1 MKKLLLIITILL
13 YCVPAH
19 ADYHFAEAWNWKN
32 SALEGVFIAEVAV
45 DLGQTLYSS
54 EKPNEYYEA
63 VNPFLPRHPSKNQVW
78 EACIIGA
85 GLHALVS
92 MALKPVYHIEI
103 WDYKKDFY
111 ARTWWQGTTIILEGA
126 NITRNKAIGIG
137 FAF

>member
-1 MKKLLLIITILL
+1 MIMKKLLLIITILL

-85 GLHALVS
+85 GLHALAS
-92 MALKPVYHIEI
+92 AALPTKY
-103 WDYKKDFY
+103 
-111 ARTWWQGTTIILEGA
+111 RTWWQGTTIILEGA